1 MLNLMR
7 IKQLLLNQ
15 VSKWQ
20 ISDDCGLIKVI
31 NEVAIIYDD
40 NKYLQSFSSGCYK
53 MREILDWNVR
63 AVCVNEEIS
72 KQFFSYTGDTKH
84 KHLLIF
90 KKDNVE
96 TEESVKWLI
105 MHEITHAYVSEYLLK
120 LRDLEDL
127 AVNELATRLKI
138 NSYKEIVENDGLH
151 ESLPEEALANTV
163 ATMIVGADYNR
174 FWWRKKQKVVEGGN
188 K

>member
-1 MLNLMR
+1 MIDLMR

-20 ISDDCGLIKVI
+20 ISDDCGLIKVM

-40 NKYLQSFSSGCYK
+40 NKYLQSFLSGCYE

-63 AVCVNEEIS
+63 AVCVNGKIA
-72 KQFFSYTGDTKH
+72 KQFFSYVGDTER

-120 LRDLEDL
+120 LRDLEVL
-127 AVNELATRLKI
+127 AVNELATRLEI
-138 NSYKEIVENDGLH
+138 NSYKGIVENDGLH
-151 ESLPEEALANTV
+151 ESLPEEALANAI
-163 ATMIVGADYNR
+163 ATAIVGGNYDR
-174 FWWRKKQKVVEGGN
+174 FWWRKRI
-188 K
+188 

>member
-1 MLNLMR
+1 MIDLMR

-20 ISDDCGLIKVI
+20 ISDDCGLIKVM

-40 NKYLQSFSSGCYK
+40 NKYLQSFLSGCYE

-63 AVCVNEEIS
+63 AVCVNEKIA
-72 KQFFSYTGDTKH
+72 KQFFSYVGDTER

-120 LRDLEDL
+120 LRDLENL
-127 AVNELATRLKI
+127 AVNELATRLEI
-138 NSYKEIVENDGLH
+138 NAYKEIVENDGLH
-151 ESLPEEALANTV
+151 EDLPEEVFANAI
-163 ATMIVGADYNR
+163 ATAIVGGNYDR
-174 FWWRKKQKVVEGGN
+174 FWWRKRI
-188 K
+188 